1 MNEILNR
8 LDMNKTIGTVTLTD
22 GGKLKVPKLS
32 IHKLLSIVKFLG
44 TEGARIYSNVREL
57 ILDET
62 IEGLEKLT
70 LIMGELKEEQLVKI
84 FSIVLDIEVEEAL
97 ALDLNEMLDVI
108 TVYVEETNIKK
119 TFLQIRKLYKSLY
132 GREMP
137 SFKQIMDEMFP
148 EVQKAQEEAKAK
160 AQAAMPAAAE
170 SAGEKS

>member
-8 LDMNKTIGTVTLTD
+8 LDMNKSIGTVTLTD
-22 GGKLKVPKLS
+22 GNKLKVPKLS
-32 IHKLLSIVKFLG
+32 IHKLLGVVKFLG
-44 TEGARIYSNVREL
+44 TEGARIYSEIREL
-57 ILDET
+57 LLDES

-70 LIMGELKEEQLVKI
+70 LVMGSLKEEQLVKI

-132 GREMP
+132 GKEMP
-137 SFKQIMDEMFP
+137 TFKAIMDDMFP
-148 EVQKAQEEAKAK
+148 EAEKARQEAIAKQQAKATD
-160 AQAAMPAAAE
+160 
-170 SAGEKS
+170 SHGENS